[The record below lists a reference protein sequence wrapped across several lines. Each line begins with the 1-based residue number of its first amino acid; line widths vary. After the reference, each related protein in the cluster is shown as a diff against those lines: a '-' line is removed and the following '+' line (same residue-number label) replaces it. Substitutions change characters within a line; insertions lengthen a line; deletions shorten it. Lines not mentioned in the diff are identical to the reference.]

1 MRFTCA
7 FLIATCAVTSVYT
20 SPVAGNVL
28 ALARDSIVALS
39 SSRQK
44 SGAFLRRAVAPSTAP
59 SGDYEPSK
67 NQSCPTTLVRQPSN
81 TSSILSNGERDWVA
95 SRRANAVSQ
104 WSSYLSSSA
113 LNFKSSGFDLTSFL
127 SNTSNLPNV
136 AIAASGG
143 GYRSMLHSAALLNA
157 FDARN
162 ATSLAQGTG
171 GILQLA
177 TYIAGLSG
185 GSWLV
190 GSLAV
195 NDFPT
200 IFDLRNVWNLKQDL
214 VRILHSP
221 NLKKNIC

>member
-1 MRFTCA
+1 M
-7 FLIATCAVTSVYT
+7 TSVYT

-44 SGAFLRRAVAPSTAP
+44 SGAFFRRAVAPSTAL
-59 SGDYEPSK
+59 SGDYELSK

-95 SRRANAVSQ
+95 SRHANAVSQ
-104 WSSYLSSSA
+104 WLSYLSSST
-113 LNFKSSGFDLTSFL
+113 LNFQSSGFDLTSFL
-127 SNTSNLPNV
+127 SNTSNLPV

-143 GYRSMLHSAALLNA
+143 GYCSMLHSAALLNA

-162 ATSLAQGTG
+162 ATLLAQGTG
-171 GILQLA
+171 GILQLV

-200 IFDLRNVWNLKQDL
+200 IFVLRNVWNLKQDL
-214 VRILHSP
+214 VHILHGP
-221 NLKKNIC
+221 NLKKTFAEYPLITIN